1 MIESISEERRYTIR
15 VAAQLAGMHEQSL
28 RMYERRGL
36 IHPQRSKGNIRLFS
50 DEDIEQIR
58 FIRRLIDDL
67 GVNLAGVEVII
78 QMRSQL
84 IQAQAS
90 LTALREGSVPHL
102 PGA

>member
-1 MIESISEERRYTIR
+1 MTRDTSEMRRYTIR

-36 IHPQRSKGNIRLFS
+36 IRPQRSKGNIRLFS

-78 QMRSQL
+78 QMRHQL
-84 IQAQAS
+84 LQIQA
-90 LTALREGSVPHL
+90 ALAEYQMHKGNE
-102 PGA
+102 

>member
-1 MIESISEERRYTIR
+1 MIEVASEERRYTIR

-36 IHPQRSKGNIRLFS
+36 IQPQRSKGNIRLFS

-58 FIRRLIDDL
+58 FIRRLVDDL

-78 QMRSQL
+78 QMRRQL
-84 IQAQAS
+84 LQAQA
-90 LTALREGSVPHL
+90 ALAAARPPEVTP
-102 PGA
+102 

>member
-1 MIESISEERRYTIR
+1 MTEGISDERRYTIR

-36 IHPQRSKGNIRLFS
+36 IRPARTKGDIRMFS

-58 FIRRLIDDL
+58 FIHRLIDDL

-78 QMRSQL
+78 QLRRQL
-84 IQAQAS
+84 LQAQAA
-90 LTALREGSVPHL
+90 LAALRDER
-102 PGA
+102 

>member
-1 MIESISEERRYTIR
+1 MSEGISEERHYTIR

-36 IHPQRSKGNIRLFS
+36 IHPARTRGNIRLFS

-58 FIRRLIDDL
+58 FIRRLVDDL

-78 QMRSQL
+78 QMRRQL
-84 IQAQAS
+84 LQAQA
-90 LTALREGSVPHL
+90 ALADLRGQLAP
-102 PGA
+102 